1 MWQSLRKCELKL
13 SAVLPPSLRSPA
25 VPLQYLRLGNDPT
38 GMDPTA
44 GWVVQVDEL
53 KAQLPR
59 YCRAAEPPHTA
70 TLFATQSFE
79 GASPRKATSS
89 KRLRG
94 ENGFQVLKGVVT
106 KMKLK
111 VPDQDVK
118 RIFDLMDVNQDLTL
132 SLAELIGGF
141 EVRPTHVP

>member
-94 ENGFQVLKGVVT
+94 ENGWEERQRKERKKEHQQNNQREML
-106 KMKLK
+106 
-111 VPDQDVK
+111 
-118 RIFDLMDVNQDLTL
+118 IFNAIRDMATHL
-132 SLAELIGGF
+132 LA
-141 EVRPTHVP
+141 